1 VTLQNLPSKIL
12 KQGKVSMLIYELKNY
27 FSDYALKKYKSKHDK
42 TQSEDQKLIWKLL
55 FQTERVDEAQKPQT
69 Q

>member
-1 VTLQNLPSKIL
+1 
-12 KQGKVSMLIYELKNY
+12 MLIYELKNY